1 MSEQVLAA
9 LEHVSLRLN
18 QRDILHDIS
27 LEVHPAKVL
36 TLIGPNGAGK
46 SSLLKILLGLEKPSS
61 GTVWRKPKL
70 TIGYVPQRFQLEPLI
85 PLTVERFVCLGSK
98 HKQPVLPALQAV
110 GIESLQKASL
120 QGLSGG
126 EMQRVLLARAILKR
140 PELLVLDE
148 PGQGVDVTGLSELY
162 QLLAHLKKQYGYGV
176 VLVSHD
182 LHLVMAATDQ
192 VLCLNTHVCCSG
204 QPDAVTAHP
213 EYLKLFGLPNIEQ
226 GLAVYTHHHDHHHA
240 LDGAVIVDDC
250 KGHHHG

>member
-27 LEVHPAKVL
+27 LEVHSSKVL

-46 SSLLKILLGLEKPSS
+46 SSLLKVLLGLEKPTS
-61 GTVWRKPKL
+61 GKVWRKPQLK
-70 TIGYVPQRFQLEPLI
+70 IGYVPQKFQLEPLM
-85 PLTVERFVCLGSK
+85 PLTVERFVCLGNNNK
-98 HKQPVLPALQAV
+98 TQVPEALKAV
-110 GIESLQKASL
+110 GIEHLQQASL

-126 EMQRVLLARAILKR
+126 EMQRVLLARAVLNQ

-148 PGQGVDVTGLSELY
+148 PGQGVDVAGLSELY
-162 QLLAHLKKQYGYGV
+162 QLLATLKSTYGYGV

-204 QPDAVTAHP
+204 KPEMVTSHP
-213 EYLKLFGLPNIEQ
+213 EYLKLFGLPNVGQ
-226 GLAVYTHHHDHHHA
+226 GLAVYTHHHDHHHN
-240 LDGAVIVDDC
+240 LMGNIIQDSC